1 VNADRPPVP
10 GGGPAPASIS
20 PDPGT
25 ASPGPGVPSGTAS
38 PGVGTGP
45 APTAAPTGRPTSP
58 QRADHAAIERLVDG
72 LLPALAA
79 RLGLGDLDELEIREG
94 GWRVRLRR
102 PRGQLPV
109 GAAEAGPRTAREPG
123 GSGSSGP
130 ASRGATRGSGAARGA
145 ASGGSRAGTS
155 LVGIGPAALGQDGER
170 GSVRGRVRRP
180 VTSPA
185 VGIFQPGGSFAVGRR
200 VRAGDRLGTI
210 DVLGVPH
217 DVLAPL
223 DGLVLELRVEAGD
236 PVEYGQELG
245 IIEAVAPEVPTP
257 EAVAPEVP
265 TPESTSVAPT
275 QAPAVTPEAPAPGAP
290 EPQPGGEP

>member
-1 VNADRPPVP
+1 
-10 GGGPAPASIS
+10 
-20 PDPGT
+20 
-25 ASPGPGVPSGTAS
+25 
-38 PGVGTGP
+38 
-45 APTAAPTGRPTSP
+45 
-58 QRADHAAIERLVDG
+58 
-72 LLPALAA
+72 
-79 RLGLGDLDELEIREG
+79 
-94 GWRVRLRR
+94 
-102 PRGQLPV
+102 
-109 GAAEAGPRTAREPG
+109 
-123 GSGSSGP
+123 
-130 ASRGATRGSGAARGA
+130 
-145 ASGGSRAGTS
+145 
-155 LVGIGPAALGQDGER
+155 
-170 GSVRGRVRRP
+170 

-257 EAVAPEVP
+257 E
-265 TPESTSVAPT
+265 STSVAPT
-275 QAPAVTPEAPAPGAP
+275 QAPAVTPEAPTPEAP